1 MVTLLWKKIKDD
13 GGAPLEH
20 YQVSWSKK
28 NKIENVKIK

>member
-28 NKIENVKIK
+28 IKLKM